1 MPICLAESGFTA
13 WETQRAYDFLPVMKN
28 EFESVTNEIERNDC
42 ISDEVEYEY
51 HDILKELDNFIYA
64 QNCLIE
70 KDTRI
75 AEIIS
80 EAIKTNGDNT

>member
-1 MPICLAESGFTA
+1 MFKYPLA
-13 WETQRAYDFLPVMKN
+13 
-28 EFESVTNEIERNDC
+28 VTID
-42 ISDEVEYEY
+42 
-51 HDILKELDNFIYA
+51 A